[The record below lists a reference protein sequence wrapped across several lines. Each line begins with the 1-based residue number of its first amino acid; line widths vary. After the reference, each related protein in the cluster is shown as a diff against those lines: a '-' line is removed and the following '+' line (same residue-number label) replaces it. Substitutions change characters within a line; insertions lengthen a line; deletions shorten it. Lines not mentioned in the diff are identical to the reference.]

1 MNPTEIF
8 LVDLCVWCL
17 GHAAANKKLA
27 TKLIREFV
35 LWKWST
41 RHGKYKGCEYWSEN
55 ALEQYRNDDDNN
67 LRHEHVIPRTF
78 LTKLLMEIP
87 TERAMNEKKV
97 SDTLSNL
104 CLGCVLTEDE
114 DNLIPGYLISQ
125 MPKDWNGT
133 DLWARYREAFNK
145 SGITIL
151 KVNWTA
157 NGPSVIEL
165 RITHIFFFDCRK
177 NRY

>member
-1 MNPTEIF
+1 MNPTENC

-17 GHAAANKKLA
+17 SHAAGNKIFA

-41 RHGKYKGCEYWSEN
+41 RHGKHKGCEYWSKN
-55 ALEQYRNDDDNN
+55 ALEQYRNVNN
-67 LRHEHVIPRTF
+67 LRHEHVIPRTV

-87 TERAMNEKKV
+87 TEHAMNEKKV
-97 SDTLSNL
+97 SETLSKL
-104 CLGCVLTEDE
+104 CLGCVLTKVE
-114 DNLIPGYLISQ
+114 DNLIPRHLRSQ
-125 MPKDWNGT
+125 MPKNWNVNLIDLDRT

-145 SGITIL
+145 SGITIS

-157 NGPSVIEL
+157 NVPTEIEQVL
-165 RITHIFFFDCRK
+165 VLPR
-177 NRY
+177 NN